1 MFIECY
7 NNNGIPYLR
16 LVRSVRRPSKRDP
29 NKITSYK
36 HTELSIGPLSRFDDG
51 KPDYVKRLKQSF
63 KEGSPLIDSLKPYV
77 SQPIVPQEH
86 GLSTAADIF
95 SSSFAHPRYC
105 SQLLLDRIFQQLGLA
120 ELFASI
126 KHNSKIQYDL
136 VDYVRLL
143 VFGRIMDPASKSAT
157 VRENGEY
164 YLPIVKDDP
173 YLFHV
178 YDTLDVIYKNR
189 LQILKRMDSS
199 IQKGMGRDTSLLFYD
214 VTNFYF
220 EIGQP
225 DPNLEDEEGKV
236 IQKGLRQ
243 LGVSKENRKEPIVQ
257 MAMFLDNSGI
267 PISISLFPGNTLDA
281 CTAVPS
287 YEQTIR
293 KMGFRQRFLFVAD
306 RGICNGPIMCDLL
319 DGGNGYIISKSLR
332 KSTKEDRQWALKQ
345 EGYIQVNENFKYKS
359 RILTVTMQ
367 DKNGKKRK
375 VKQKSVVYWSR
386 HFYERDVAEHRTF
399 LKFIEKL
406 KESPSSFRVTKSQA
420 GSIKR
425 FLSKDVVNRDT
436 GEIYDSRKL
445 LSMIDE
451 KKLEE
456 YTGLMGYYQIRTSE
470 LDMDEQ
476 EVIDKYHGLSRIE
489 NQFEEMKGPL
499 QTRPAYVRTPEHIY
513 AHLLICMIALVMI
526 RLIQRKYLKKNPPKA
541 GDRREWT
548 YGLSGRRV
556 QKALQKWKVLGM
568 GENSYWFADAD
579 DEDLGKILDAIGIRL
594 SQKLYSSGELLR
606 LKTKI
611 DIF

>member
-16 LVRSVRRPSKRDP
+16 LVRSVRRPSKSDP

-126 KHNSKIQYDL
+126 KHNSKIQYVL

-199 IQKGMGRDTSLLFYD
+199 IQKGLGRDTSLLFYD

-220 EIGQP
+220 EI
-225 DPNLEDEEGKV
+225 
-236 IQKGLRQ
+236 
-243 LGVSKENRKEPIVQ
+243 
-257 MAMFLDNSGI
+257 
-267 PISISLFPGNTLDA
+267 
-281 CTAVPS
+281 
-287 YEQTIR
+287 
-293 KMGFRQRFLFVAD
+293 
-306 RGICNGPIMCDLL
+306 
-319 DGGNGYIISKSLR
+319 
-332 KSTKEDRQWALKQ
+332 
-345 EGYIQVNENFKYKS
+345 
-359 RILTVTMQ
+359 
-367 DKNGKKRK
+367 
-375 VKQKSVVYWSR
+375 
-386 HFYERDVAEHRTF
+386 
-399 LKFIEKL
+399 
-406 KESPSSFRVTKSQA
+406 
-420 GSIKR
+420 
-425 FLSKDVVNRDT
+425 
-436 GEIYDSRKL
+436 
-445 LSMIDE
+445 
-451 KKLEE
+451 
-456 YTGLMGYYQIRTSE
+456 
-470 LDMDEQ
+470 
-476 EVIDKYHGLSRIE
+476 
-489 NQFEEMKGPL
+489 
-499 QTRPAYVRTPEHIY
+499 
-513 AHLLICMIALVMI
+513 
-526 RLIQRKYLKKNPPKA
+526 
-541 GDRREWT
+541 
-548 YGLSGRRV
+548 
-556 QKALQKWKVLGM
+556 
-568 GENSYWFADAD
+568 
-579 DEDLGKILDAIGIRL
+579 
-594 SQKLYSSGELLR
+594 
-606 LKTKI
+606 
-611 DIF
+611 